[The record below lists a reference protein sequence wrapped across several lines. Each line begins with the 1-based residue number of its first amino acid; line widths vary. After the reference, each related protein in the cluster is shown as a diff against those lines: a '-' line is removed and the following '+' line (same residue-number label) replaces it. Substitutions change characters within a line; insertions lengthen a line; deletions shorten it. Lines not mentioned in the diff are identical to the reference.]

1 MSRTAKIIAVKYI
14 SDMQTSFNIRKK
26 LAILSLFGPKGIK
39 QLINFYYK
47 QSKDNHK
54 LKAKRNLDSSILL
67 ALNEILPY

>member
-1 MSRTAKIIAVKYI
+1 
-14 SDMQTSFNIRKK
+14 MQTSFNIRKK
-26 LAILSLFGPKGIK
+26 LAILSLKGIK

-67 ALNEILPY
+67 ALNEITILNVKKVILPISTKIKKR